1 MRIAMSFFVRR
12 AAPVLAALVAL
23 AVSSPAAAQSA
34 TRISSVSWL
43 TGCLEMRRGNR
54 VVEEQRMPERA
65 GTMVGMGRSVGL
77 RGLDDYELTVI
88 QEDGS
93 RLLYVAHPRRQPV
106 ATFVATVASTDSV
119 VFENPAHDF
128 PQRVGYRRIGADS
141 VLAWIDGTSDGKQR
155 RVEFPYRRVPCP
167 AAP

>member
-1 MRIAMSFFVRR
+1 
-12 AAPVLAALVAL
+12 
-23 AVSSPAAAQSA
+23 
-34 TRISSVSWL
+34 
-43 TGCLEMRRGNR
+43 MRRGNR

-65 GTMVGMGRSVGL
+65 GTMIGMGRSVGA

-88 QEDGS
+88 QQDGE

-106 ATFVATVASTDSV
+106 ATFVAIAATADSV
-119 VFENPAHDF
+119 LFENPEHDY
-128 PQRVGYRRIGADS
+128 PQRVGYRRVGTDS
-141 VLAWIDGTSDGKQR
+141 VLAWIDGTSNGKQQ

>member
-1 MRIAMSFFVRR
+1 MSSTLPR
-12 AAPVLAALVAL
+12 AVPVLAALVAL

-34 TRISSVSWL
+34 TRISSVTWL

-88 QEDGS
+88 REDGG

-106 ATFVATVASTDSV
+106 TTFVASVASADSV

-141 VLAWIDGTSDGKQR
+141 VLAWIDGTSDGKQQ

>member
-1 MRIAMSFFVRR
+1 MRLVPRR
-12 AAPVLAALVAL
+12 GIPVILLVLGLA
-23 AVSSPAAAQSA
+23 SPSGAQSA
-34 TRISSVSWL
+34 LRITSVGWL
-43 TGCLEMRRGNR
+43 TGCLEMRRGSR

-65 GTMVGMGRSVGL
+65 GTMIGMGRSVGA

-88 QEDGS
+88 QQDGD

-106 ATFVATVASTDSV
+106 ATFVAIAATADSV
-119 VFENPAHDF
+119 LFENPEHDY
-128 PQRVGYRRIGADS
+128 PQRVGYRRIGTDS
-141 VLAWIDGTSDGKQR
+141 VLAWIDGVNNGKQQ

>member
-1 MRIAMSFFVRR
+1 MRF
-12 AAPVLAALVAL
+12 
-23 AVSSPAAAQSA
+23 AVSSVARTAAPALLALSIAAPAAAQGA
-34 TRISSVSWL
+34 IRISSVSWL
-43 TGCLEMRRGNR
+43 TGCLEMRRGDR
-54 VVEEQRMPERA
+54 VVEEQRMPDRA
-65 GTMVGMGRSVGL
+65 GTMVGMGRSVGI

-88 QEDGS
+88 REDGG

-119 VFENPAHDF
+119 LFENPDHDF

-141 VLAWIDGTSDGKQR
+141 VLAWIDGTNRGRRQ

>member
-1 MRIAMSFFVRR
+1 MSATVQS
-12 AAPVLAALVAL
+12 AAPVLLALSIASH
-23 AVSSPAAAQSA
+23 AEAQDA

-65 GTMVGMGRSVGL
+65 GTMVGMGRSVGT

-88 QEDGS
+88 QEEGS

-106 ATFVATVASTDSV
+106 ATFVASIASADSV

-141 VLAWIDGTSDGKQR
+141 VLAWIDGTSDGKKQR
-155 RVEFPYRRVPCP
+155 FEFPYRRVPCP

>member
-1 MRIAMSFFVRR
+1 MSATVQS
-12 AAPVLAALVAL
+12 AAPVLLALSIASH
-23 AVSSPAAAQSA
+23 AEAQDA

-43 TGCLEMRRGNR
+43 TGCLEMRRGDR

-65 GTMVGMGRSVGL
+65 GTMVGMGRSVGT

-88 QEDGS
+88 QEEGS

-106 ATFVATVASTDSV
+106 ATFVASIASADSV

-141 VLAWIDGTSDGKQR
+141 VLAWIDGTSDGKKQR
-155 RVEFPYRRVPCP
+155 FEFPYRRVPCP

>member
-1 MRIAMSFFVRR
+1 MSATVRS
-12 AAPVLAALVAL
+12 AAPVLL
-23 AVSSPAAAQSA
+23 AFSIASHAEAQDA

-43 TGCLEMRRGNR
+43 TGCLEMRRGDR

-65 GTMVGMGRSVGL
+65 GTMVGMGRSVGT

-88 QEDGS
+88 QEEGS

-106 ATFVATVASTDSV
+106 ATFVASIASADSV

-141 VLAWIDGTSDGKQR
+141 VLAWIDGTSDGKKQR
-155 RVEFPYRRVPCP
+155 FEFPYRRVPCP

>member
-1 MRIAMSFFVRR
+1 MRFATSSIMRTAAAVLLASGTASPAGAQGGTRIA
-12 AAPVLAALVAL
+12 
-23 AVSSPAAAQSA
+23 
-34 TRISSVSWL
+34 SVSWL

-65 GTMVGMGRSVGL
+65 GTMVGMGRSIGL

-88 QEDGS
+88 QEDGA

-106 ATFVATVASTDSV
+106 ATFVASVASADSV

-128 PQRVGYRRIGADS
+128 PQRVGYRRIGTDS
-141 VLAWIDGTSDGKQR
+141 VLAWIDGTSEGKKQR
-155 RVEFPYRRVPCP
+155 FEFPYRRVPCP

>member
-1 MRIAMSFFVRR
+1 MRFAMSFTLRS
-12 AAPVLAALVAL
+12 APLVFLALLVT
-23 AVSSPAAAQSA
+23 SPAVAQGAS
-34 TRISSVSWL
+34 RISSVSWL

-65 GTMVGMGRSVGL
+65 GTMVGMGRSVGA

-88 QEDGS
+88 QEDGG

-106 ATFVATVASTDSV
+106 ATFVASIASADSV
-119 VFENPAHDF
+119 VFENPEHDF

-141 VLAWIDGTSDGKQR
+141 VLAWIDGTSNGKKQR
-155 RVEFPYRRVPCP
+155 MEFPYRRVPCP

>member
-1 MRIAMSFFVRR
+1 MRFAMSSIARS
-12 AAPVLAALVAL
+12 AAPAFFAFVVA
-23 AVSSPAAAQSA
+23 SPAAAQGAS
-34 TRISSVSWL
+34 RISSVSWL

-54 VVEEQRMPERA
+54 VVEEHRMPERA

-106 ATFVATVASTDSV
+106 ATFVASVASPDSV
-119 VFENPAHDF
+119 VFENSEHDF
-128 PQRVGYRRIGADS
+128 PQRVGYRRVGADS
-141 VLAWIDGTSDGKQR
+141 VLAWIDGTSNGKKQR
-155 RVEFPYRRVPCP
+155 FEFPYRRVPCP